1 MDPVTITG
9 LVVLFGVGIG
19 GVVAGAASD
28 APEDSKVKRALRRL
42 SFSRKHPDAKTA

>member
-19 GVVAGAASD
+19 GVVAGAASGKSVSPSVRLPVH
-28 APEDSKVKRALRRL
+28 AYIGRRA
-42 SFSRKHPDAKTA
+42 FDVNI